1 MSLKKV
7 AWLFLISI
15 LCAVHVSAQ
24 PSGVS
29 APKYELRGVWIATA
43 FGIDFPKTTDAERQ
57 KAHLDSIFKDLHA
70 RKFNAVFFQV
80 RVRADVLFETSLEP
94 YHEYLSGV
102 FGKRPEYDVVQYA
115 LDLSRKYGLEFH
127 AWFNTMIL
135 RGRNSTKKSV
145 GVPSLWERHPEWID
159 KTAVKNPDQE
169 TAFLNPASKP
179 VQNHLI
185 ALIVDFATRYDVDG
199 IQLDDYLRYPQKEFD
214 DDAEFRN
221 QNPNRLPLADW
232 RRETITTFVGKLHD
246 TLLAIK
252 PCLKFGV
259 TPIGVYRRID
269 ATPVLESYSDVYQ
282 DSRAWTKRKLCDYL
296 APQLYYHIGATTP
309 SDAALKQF
317 NPPFE
322 KLVEEWC
329 KNKHFRHL
337 YVGIGVYKPAIKSE
351 WKAQVEIA
359 RKFGAEGVVF
369 YPYSASAGIS
379 FEQRAMIPPMTWKRA
394 QPPLPP
400 ENIAIERRGDSLTL
414 SWTPRSDVRWVNVYR
429 KNATSS
435 ALHLQHIAA
444 SSVVVEAASSG
455 EFFLTAIDRCGNE
468 SKASPTIKAP

>member
-1 MSLKKV
+1 MSLKKIV
-7 AWLFLISI
+7 WLFPISV
-15 LCAVHVSAQ
+15 LCADYVSAQ
-24 PSGVS
+24 PSVI
-29 APKYELRGVWIATA
+29 PEREYELRGVWIATA

-57 KAHLDSIFKDLHA
+57 KAHLDSLFKDLHA

-80 RVRADVLFETSLEP
+80 RVRADVLFETPLEP
-94 YHEYLSGV
+94 YHEYLTGV

-115 LDLSRKYGLEFH
+115 LDLARKYGLEFH

-135 RGRNSTKKSV
+135 RGRNATKKSV

-159 KTAVKNPDQE
+159 KAAAKNPNQE

-232 RRETITTFVGKLHD
+232 RRETITAFVGTLHD

-259 TPIGVYRRID
+259 TPIGVYRRLD
-269 ATPVLESYSDVYQ
+269 STPVLESFGDVYQ
-282 DSRAWTKRKLCDYL
+282 DSRAWTRRKFCDYL

-309 SDAALKQF
+309 DEVAARQF

-337 YVGIGVYKPAIKSE
+337 YVGIGVYKSAVKQE

-359 RKFGAEGVVF
+359 RKFGAEGVIF
-369 YPYSASAGIS
+369 YPYSASAGIW
-379 FEQRAMIPPMTWKRA
+379 FERRARVPPMTWKRA
-394 QPPLPP
+394 ELPLPP
-400 ENIAIERRGDSLTL
+400 ENIIVERQGDSLKM
-414 SWTPRSDVRWVNVYR
+414 SWMQRSDVRWVNVYR
-429 KNATSS
+429 KNAPLS
-435 ALHLQHIAA
+435 APCVQHIAA
-444 SSVVVEAASSG
+444 SSAVVEAATG
-455 EFFLTAIDRCGNE
+455 DEFFLTAIDRCGNE
-468 SKASPTIKAP
+468 SKASPILKAP